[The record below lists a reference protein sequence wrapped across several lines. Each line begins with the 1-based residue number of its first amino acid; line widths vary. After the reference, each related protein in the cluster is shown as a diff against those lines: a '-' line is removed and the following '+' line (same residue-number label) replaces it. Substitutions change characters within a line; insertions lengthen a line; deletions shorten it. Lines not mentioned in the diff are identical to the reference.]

1 MRRSISLVLMI
12 TLLFLTLCGCR
23 GGVGSNAPTAGPSE
37 PTETAP
43 AGTGPA
49 GMGATKTEPTGPVY
63 DDPYPAEAYA
73 YHLGRAADYDQGRDA
88 RFASPDYDGTVRQ
101 VVYAFEPSQSWE
113 EAWTPLRVWEYEDFP
128 AYVAEEDGDEPAPF
142 RGRYRLAIFASDPLD
157 NVGFWEFVPIRQP
170 SVFGAFEA
178 LVMGLDYSAPIGA
191 FDGMHSV
198 SLLLTDADGAETR
211 YDIDRAGNVLRNNEA
226 AAAARLSEAAT
237 DYFFALRM
245 AWQLYSYSWTYWYYE
260 DYPEA
265 ILRVSSGGR
274 TVDLTKERRDSFAAC
289 FSDWPA
295 GQPLPNAVTVSPRCH
310 CGPGD
315 HGEVLATV
323 TYGATDPETG
333 EFTGY
338 RNWTI
343 YEDGHVVYPWF
354 NVSAPCA
361 SSFNAPE
368 IFDRLT
374 FDGYLVSVTTF
385 DVLVIE
391 TYLDARE

>member
-1 MRRSISLVLMI
+1 MKRILSFVLCLN
-12 TLLFLTLCGCR
+12 LLCAVLCGCR
-23 GGVGSNAPTAGPSE
+23 GRQEARAPTAAPGQAAEPSGTE
-37 PTETAP
+37 TPTEP
-43 AGTGPA
+43 
-49 GMGATKTEPTGPVY
+49 EPTGPAF
-63 DDPYPAEAYA
+63 DDPYPAEAYQ
-73 YHLGRAADYDQGRDA
+73 YHLGTPVDYDEARDA
-88 RFASPDYDGTVRQ
+88 RGTSPAYDGTVRQ
-101 VVYAFEPSQSWE
+101 VVYAFDPSVPWE
-113 EAWTPLRVWEYEDFP
+113 EAWTPLRVWEYADFP
-128 AYVAEEDGDEPAPF
+128 AYRADEDGDEPAPF

-211 YDIDRAGNVLRNNEA
+211 YDIDRTGNVLRNNET

-245 AWQLYSYSWTYWYYE
+245 AWQLRSYSWTYWYYD
-260 DYPEA
+260 DYPENV
-265 ILRVSSGGR
+265 LRVEYGGR
-274 TVDLTKERRDSFAAC
+274 TVDLTRERRDSFAAC
-289 FSDWPA
+289 FSDWPE
-295 GQPLPNAVTVSPRCH
+295 GEPVPNAVTVSPRCH

-315 HGEVLATV
+315 HGDVLAAV
-323 TYGATDPETG
+323 TYGAMDPETG

-343 YEDGHVVYPWF
+343 YEDGHVVYPF
-354 NVSAPCA
+354 CNVSAPCA

-368 IFDRLT
+368 IFDRLSI
-374 FDGYLVSVTTF
+374 DGYLVSVQAF
-385 DVLVIE
+385 DTSVLE
-391 TYLDARE
+391 GYLQGVE